1 MISRREF
8 IAATGAA
15 VTVSSVSAAAAPL
28 SEAASSK
35 ALAGD
40 PKTLKSGAGAA
51 AEKSSRFFLPDD
63 DLKPATCDRLPLE
76 WHKQRAKVLQEKLA
90 QDSRDGIL
98 LTDRWNIIYFTGL
111 WHTTTERLVQVFLPT
126 KGDPVWF
133 YGALDRDLVKTWWNT
148 DSEMYFDFPHA
159 EGAFPHEG
167 KVQMGAKVDLSE
179 WVFKALKKR
188 GFAEK
193 NLVAD
198 TEFTPSTQ
206 RKAVAV
212 LGREIGSAEDACM
225 NMRVHKSPD
234 EQALTRRAYNYF
246 NQMHAYARDMLLQHG
261 TDLTD
266 YDIAAAAT
274 KYGVDLVMADIKRD
288 GAPHTA
294 VGIDIDVS
302 CRVGRS
308 TAYPHPNQF
317 LHNKITRGQ
326 ALQIEGGV
334 HIAGCGGELY
344 RPMFIHP
351 LTDQMKKLWTVS
363 RDCCLMQKEESIAGV
378 TCSTV
383 AYKIH
388 KYQVKNGVAPY
399 IYHRPAHG
407 EGWEGHQKPYLSLG
421 DYTMLEPGMAFSVEP
436 GLYDPEHGIGSNFSD
451 NFIVQPDGPARQ
463 MSRLPWSEEWCL
475 VKI

>member
-1 MISRREF
+1 MHESCGDQSTGGQMISRREF

-15 VTVSSVSAAAAPL
+15 VTVSSVSTAAL
-28 SEAASSK
+28 SES
-35 ALAGD
+35 
-40 PKTLKSGAGAA
+40 TGAA
-51 AEKSSRFFLPDD
+51 AGKSAQLFLPED
-63 DLKPATCDRLPLE
+63 DLKPATFDRLPLE
-76 WHKQRAKVLQEKLA
+76 WHKKRAKLLREKLA
-90 QDSRDGIL
+90 EDGHDGIL

-111 WHTTTERLVQVFLPT
+111 WHTTTERLMWVFLPVKT
-126 KGDPVWF
+126 SEPVWF
-133 YGALDRDLVKTWWNT
+133 YSALDRDLVKTWWHT
-148 DSEMYFDFPHA
+148 DGEMYFDFPHA
-159 EGAFPHEG
+159 EGAFPNDG
-167 KVQMGAKVDLSE
+167 KVQMGAKVDLAE

-188 GFAEK
+188 GYAEK

-198 TEFTPSTQ
+198 LEFAPSMQ
-206 RKAVAV
+206 RKAVSV
-212 LGREIGSAEDACM
+212 LGREMGSAEDQCM
-225 NMRVHKSPD
+225 NMRVHKTA
-234 EQALTRRAYNYF
+234 EELALSRRAYNYF
-246 NQMHAYARDMLLQHG
+246 NQMHAFARDMLLQHG

-266 YDIAAAAT
+266 YDIASAAT
-274 KYGVDLVMADIKRD
+274 KYGTDLVMSDIKRD

-294 VGIDIDVS
+294 VGIEIEIG

-317 LHNKITRGQ
+317 LHNKISRGQ

-344 RPMFIHP
+344 RAFFIHP
-351 LTDQMKKLWTVS
+351 LTEQMKKLWTVS

-421 DYTMLEPGMAFSVEP
+421 DYTMLEPGMCFSVEP

-451 NFIVQPDGPARQ
+451 NFVVQPEGPARQ
-463 MSRLPWSEEWCL
+463 MSRLPWSEDWCL
-475 VKI
+475 VKL

>member
-8 IAATGAA
+8 LATTGAA
-15 VTVSSVSAAAAPL
+15 MTVSSVANAAL
-28 SEAASSK
+28 SNS
-35 ALAGD
+35 
-40 PKTLKSGAGAA
+40 AGAA
-51 AEKSSRFFLPDD
+51 AAAKSAQLFLAED
-63 DLKPATCDRLPLE
+63 DLKPARFDRLPLE
-76 WHKQRAKVLQEKLA
+76 WHKQRAALLREKLA
-90 QDSRDGIL
+90 EDGRDGIL

-111 WHTTTERLVQVFLPT
+111 WHTTTERLVWVFLPVKT
-126 KGDPVWF
+126 PEPVWF
-133 YGALDRDLVKTWWNT
+133 YSALDRDLVRTWWHS
-148 DSEMYFDFPHA
+148 DGEMYFDFPHA
-159 EGAFPHEG
+159 EAAFPNDG
-167 KVQMGAKVDLSE
+167 KVQMGAKVDLPE
-179 WVFKALKKR
+179 WVFKALKRR
-188 GFAEK
+188 GYAEK

-198 TEFTPSTQ
+198 IELTPSMQ
-206 RKAVAV
+206 RKVVNV
-212 LGREIGSAEDACM
+212 LGREMGSTEEQCM
-225 NMRVHKSPD
+225 NMRVHKTS
-234 EQALTRRAYNYF
+234 EELALSRRAYNYF
-246 NQMHAYARDMLLQHG
+246 NHMHAFARDMLLQHG
-261 TDLTD
+261 PELTD
-266 YDIAAAAT
+266 FDIASAAT
-274 KYGVDLVMADIKRD
+274 KYGTDLVMADIKRD

-294 VGIDIDVS
+294 VGIEIEMG

-317 LHNKITRGQ
+317 LHNKISRGQ

-344 RPMFIHP
+344 RAFFIHP
-351 LTDQMKKLWTVS
+351 LTEQMKKLWTVS

-421 DYTMLEPGMAFSVEP
+421 DYTMLEAGMCFSVEP
-436 GLYDPEHGIGSNFSD
+436 GLYDPENGIGSNFSD
-451 NFIVQPDGPARQ
+451 NFVVQAEGPARQ

-475 VKI
+475 VKL

>member
-15 VTVSSVSAAAAPL
+15 VTVSSVAGATLPESTPGGVALSKSASAAP
-28 SEAASSK
+28 
-35 ALAGD
+35 
-40 PKTLKSGAGAA
+40 
-51 AEKSSRFFLPDD
+51 AEKSSRLFLPGD
-63 DLKPATCDRLPLE
+63 DLKPATYDRLSLE
-76 WHKQRAKVLQEKLA
+76 WHKQRAKLLQEKLA
-90 QDSRDGIL
+90 QDGFDGIL

-111 WHTTTERLVQVFLPT
+111 WHR
-126 KGDPVWF
+126 
-133 YGALDRDLVKTWWNT
+133 NT

-159 EGAFPHEG
+159 EGAFPEEG
-167 KVQMGAKVDLSE
+167 KVQMGAKVDLNE

-198 TEFTPSTQ
+198 TELTPSVQ
-206 RKAVAV
+206 RKVVAV
-212 LGREIGSAEDACM
+212 LGREMGSAGDACM
-225 NMRVHKSPD
+225 NMRVHKTPE

-246 NQMHAYARDMLLQHG
+246 NQMHAFARDMLLQHG

-274 KYGVDLVMADIKRD
+274 KYGTDLVMADIKRD

-294 VGIDIDVS
+294 VGIEIDIG

-344 RPMFIHP
+344 RPFFIHP

-407 EGWEGHQKPYLSLG
+407 EGWEGHQRPYLSLG
-421 DYTMLEPGMAFSVEP
+421 DYTMLESGMAFSVEP

>member
-15 VTVSSVSAAAAPL
+15 VTVSSVGTAALPESASAAAV
-28 SEAASSK
+28 
-35 ALAGD
+35 G
-40 PKTLKSGAGAA
+40 KSAQL
-51 AEKSSRFFLPDD
+51 FLPED
-63 DLKPATCDRLPLE
+63 DLKPATFDRLPLD
-76 WHKQRAKVLQEKLA
+76 WHKNRAKLLREKLA
-90 QDSRDGIL
+90 EDGREGIL

-111 WHTTTERLVQVFLPT
+111 WHTTTERLVWVFLPAKT
-126 KGDPVWF
+126 GEPVWF
-133 YGALDRDLVKTWWNT
+133 YSALDRDLVKTWWHT
-148 DSEMYFDFPHA
+148 DGEMYFDFPHA
-159 EGAFPHEG
+159 EGAFPNDG
-167 KVQMGAKVDLSE
+167 KVQMGAKVDLAE

-188 GFAEK
+188 GYAEK

-198 TEFTPSTQ
+198 IEFAPSMQ
-206 RKAVAV
+206 RKVVGV
-212 LGREIGSAEDACM
+212 LGREMGSSEEQCM
-225 NMRVHKSPD
+225 NMRVHKTP
-234 EQALTRRAYNYF
+234 EELALSRRAYSYF
-246 NQMHAYARDMLLQHG
+246 NQMHAFARDMLLQHG
-261 TDLTD
+261 TDVTD
-266 YDIAAAAT
+266 YDIASAAT
-274 KYGVDLVMADIKRD
+274 KYGTDLVMADIKRD

-294 VGIDIDVS
+294 VGIDIDIG

-317 LHNKITRGQ
+317 LHNKISRGQ

-344 RPMFIHP
+344 RAFFIHP
-351 LTDQMKKLWTVS
+351 LTEQMKKLWMVS

-421 DYTMLEPGMAFSVEP
+421 DYTMLEPGMCFSVEP

-451 NFIVQPDGPARQ
+451 NFVVQPEGPARQ

-475 VKI
+475 VKL

>member
-15 VTVSSVSAAAAPL
+15 AAVSSVNAAAAPL
-28 SEAASSK
+28 GEAANSQ
-35 ALAGD
+35 AAAV
-40 PKTLKSGAGAA
+40 AGAPSKLASTA
-51 AEKSSRFFLPDD
+51 ASEKSSRLFLPDD
-63 DLKPATCDRLPLE
+63 DLKPATYDRLSLE
-76 WHKQRAKVLQEKLA
+76 WHKQRAQLLQEKLA

-98 LTDRWNIIYFTGL
+98 LTDRWSIIYFTGL

-159 EGAFPHEG
+159 DGAFPHEG

-188 GFAEK
+188 GYAEK
-193 NLVAD
+193 YLVAD

-225 NMRVHKSPD
+225 NMRVHKTPE

-294 VGIDIDVS
+294 VGIEIEVG

-308 TAYPHPNQF
+308 TA
-317 LHNKITRGQ
+317 
-326 ALQIEGGV
+326 
-334 HIAGCGGELY
+334 
-344 RPMFIHP
+344 
-351 LTDQMKKLWTVS
+351 
-363 RDCCLMQKEESIAGV
+363 
-378 TCSTV
+378 
-383 AYKIH
+383 
-388 KYQVKNGVAPY
+388 
-399 IYHRPAHG
+399 
-407 EGWEGHQKPYLSLG
+407 
-421 DYTMLEPGMAFSVEP
+421 
-436 GLYDPEHGIGSNFSD
+436 
-451 NFIVQPDGPARQ
+451 
-463 MSRLPWSEEWCL
+463 
-475 VKI
+475 

>member
-15 VTVSSVSAAAAPL
+15 VTVSSVAGATLPESAPGGVALSKSASAAP
-28 SEAASSK
+28 
-35 ALAGD
+35 
-40 PKTLKSGAGAA
+40 
-51 AEKSSRFFLPDD
+51 AEKSSRLFLADD
-63 DLKPATCDRLPLE
+63 DLKPATYDRLSLE
-76 WHKQRAKVLQEKLA
+76 WHKQRAKLLQEKLA
-90 QDSRDGIL
+90 QDGFDGIL

-111 WHTTTERLVQVFLPT
+111 WHTSTERLVQVFLPT

-167 KVQMGAKVDLSE
+167 KVQMGAKVDLAD

-188 GFAEK
+188 GYADK

-198 TEFTPSTQ
+198 VEFTPSLQ
-206 RKAVAV
+206 HKVAGV
-212 LGREIGSAEDACM
+212 LGREMGSAEDACM
-225 NMRVHKSPD
+225 NMRVRKTP
-234 EQALTRRAYNYF
+234 EELALTRRAYNYF

-266 YDIAAAAT
+266 YDIASAAT
-274 KYGVDLVMADIKRD
+274 KYGTDLVMADIKRD

-294 VGIDIDVS
+294 VGIDIEVG
-302 CRVGRS
+302 CRTGRS

-317 LHNKITRGQ
+317 QHNKVARGQ

-334 HIAGCGGELY
+334 NIAGCGGELY
-344 RPMFIHP
+344 RAMFIHP
-351 LTDQMKKLWTVS
+351 LTEQMKKLWTVS
-363 RDCCLMQKEESIAGV
+363 RDCCLIQKEESIAGV
-378 TCSTV
+378 TCSTL

-388 KYQVKNGVAPY
+388 KHQVKNGVAPY

-407 EGWEGHQKPYLSLG
+407 QGWEGHQPPYLALG
-421 DYTMLEPGMAFSVEP
+421 DTTMLEPGMNFSVEP

-451 NFIVQPDGPARQ
+451 AFVVQAEGPSRQ

-475 VKI
+475 VKL

>member
-1 MISRREF
+1 MVSRRDF
-8 IAATGAA
+8 LTATGAA
-15 VTVSSVSAAAAPL
+15 VTL
-28 SEAASSK
+28 STIENTVPPQS
-35 ALAGD
+35 
-40 PKTLKSGAGAA
+40 KSGSTG
-51 AEKSSRFFLPDD
+51 EKSARLFLPED
-63 DLKPATCDRLPLE
+63 DLKPATVDRMPLE
-76 WHKQRAKVLQEKLA
+76 WHKQRAKLLQQKLA
-90 QDSRDGIL
+90 EDGRDGIL
-98 LTDRWNIIYFTGL
+98 LTNRWNIIYFTGL
-111 WHTTTERLVQVFLPT
+111 WHTTTERPLQVFLPT
-126 KGDPVWF
+126 KGNEPVWF
-133 YGALDRDLVKTWWNT
+133 FAALDRDLVRTWWPGET
-148 DSEMYFDFPHA
+148 EMYFDFPHA
-159 EGAFPHEG
+159 DGAFPNDG
-167 KVQMGAKVDLSE
+167 KVQMGARVDLAE
-179 WVFKALKKR
+179 WVFKSLKKR
-188 GFAEK
+188 GYAEK
-193 NLVAD
+193 KLVAD
-198 TEFTPSTQ
+198 AELTPSVQ
-206 RKAVAV
+206 RKVEGI
-212 LGREIGSAEDACM
+212 LGREMDSAEDVCM
-225 NMRVHKSPD
+225 NMRVHKTPE
-234 EQALTRRAYNYF
+234 EQGLTRRAYNYF

-274 KYGVDLVMADIKRD
+274 KYGTDLVMADIKRD

-294 VGIDIDVS
+294 VGIEIEVG

-317 LHNKITRGQ
+317 LHNKIIRGQ

-344 RPMFIHP
+344 RPLFIHP

-388 KYQVKNGVAPY
+388 KYQVKNGVAAY

-451 NFIVQPDGPARQ
+451 NFIVQAEGPARQ

-475 VKI
+475 VKL

>member
-1 MISRREF
+1 MPRFHALGKCVKSVPHKSVSASKKGNRMITRREF

-15 VTVSSVSAAAAPL
+15 VTVTSVAGAAPKIPG
-28 SEAASSK
+28 SATA
-35 ALAGD
+35 
-40 PKTLKSGAGAA
+40 AA
-51 AEKSSRFFLPDD
+51 AEKSSRLFLPED
-63 DLKPATCDRLPLE
+63 DLKPSTVDRLTLE
-76 WHKQRAKVLQEKLA
+76 WHKQRAKLLQEKLA

-133 YGALDRDLVKTWWNT
+133 FGALDRDLVKTWWNT

-159 EGAFPHEG
+159 EGAFPQEG
-167 KVQMGAKVDLSE
+167 KVQMGAKVDLNE

-198 TEFTPSTQ
+198 TEFTPSVQ
-206 RKAVAV
+206 RKVVAM
-212 LGREIGSAEDACM
+212 LGREMGSAEDACT
-225 NMRVHKSPD
+225 NMRVHKCPE

-266 YDIAAAAT
+266 YDIGAAAT
-274 KYGVDLVMADIKRD
+274 KYGVDLVMAAIKRD

-294 VGIDIDVS
+294 
-302 CRVGRS
+302 
-308 TAYPHPNQF
+308 
-317 LHNKITRGQ
+317 
-326 ALQIEGGV
+326 
-334 HIAGCGGELY
+334 GCGGELY
-344 RPMFIHP
+344 RPFFIHP

-388 KYQVKNGVAPY
+388 KYQVKNGVGPY

-436 GLYDPEHGIGSNFSD
+436 GLYDPANGIGSNFSD
-451 NFIVQPDGPARQ
+451 NFIVQPEGPARQ

>member
-15 VTVSSVSAAAAPL
+15 VTVSSVGAAALPE
-28 SEAASSK
+28 S
-35 ALAGD
+35 
-40 PKTLKSGAGAA
+40 AGAA
-51 AEKSSRFFLPDD
+51 VTGKSAQLFLPED
-63 DLKPATCDRLPLE
+63 DLKPATFDRLPLE
-76 WHKQRAKVLQEKLA
+76 WHKNRAKLLREKLA
-90 QDSRDGIL
+90 EDNQDGIL

-111 WHTTTERLVQVFLPT
+111 WHTTTERLVWVFLPVKT
-126 KGDPVWF
+126 GEPVWF
-133 YGALDRDLVKTWWNT
+133 YSALDRDLVKTWWHT
-148 DSEMYFDFPHA
+148 DGEMYFDFPHA
-159 EGAFPHEG
+159 EGAFPNDG
-167 KVQMGAKVDLSE
+167 KVQMGAKVDLAE

-188 GFAEK
+188 GYGEK
-193 NLVAD
+193 HLVAD
-198 TEFTPSTQ
+198 VELTPSTQ
-206 RKAVAV
+206 RKVV
-212 LGREIGSAEDACM
+212 GILGREMGSAEEQCM
-225 NMRVHKSPD
+225 NMRVHKTP
-234 EQALTRRAYNYF
+234 EELALSRRAYNYF
-246 NQMHAYARDMLLQHG
+246 NQMHAFGRDMLLQHG
-261 TDLTD
+261 TDVTD
-266 YDIAAAAT
+266 YDIASAAT
-274 KYGVDLVMADIKRD
+274 KYGTDLVMADIKRD

-294 VGIDIDVS
+294 VGIDIDIG

-317 LHNKITRGQ
+317 LHNKISRGQ

-344 RPMFIHP
+344 RAFFIHP
-351 LTDQMKKLWTVS
+351 LTEQMKRLWMVS

-421 DYTMLEPGMAFSVEP
+421 DYTMLEPGMCFSVEP
-436 GLYDPEHGIGSNFSD
+436 GLYDPEHGIGTNFSD
-451 NFIVQPDGPARQ
+451 NFVVQPEGPARQ

-475 VKI
+475 VKL